1 MVSPTIFTPFRN
13 FAQIAYVTTDYE
25 QALGQFA
32 NHYGV
37 SEWMHLPESEIEVG
51 DGAVGRLKVGL
62 AYVGDL
68 QLELI
73 EPCGGDDSVYR
84 SSLPDNGFAVR
95 FHHVAQLME
104 SGAELDAALAA
115 AEAQGVPIAIHGTI
129 AGGMGRYFYTDHR
142 SSLGHFIEHIWYAPE
157 VRPIFEQIP
166 RN

>member
-1 MVSPTIFTPFRN
+1 MANEMTFSPFRN
-13 FAQIAYVTTDYE
+13 FTQIAYVTTDYDRAQVE
-25 QALGQFA
+25 FA

-37 SEWMHLPESEIEVG
+37 SQWMDLPEADIEVR
-51 DGAVGRLKVGL
+51 DGSSGRLKVGL

-73 EPCGGDDSVYR
+73 EPRGGDDTVYR
-84 SSLPDNGFAVR
+84 SPLPDTGFAVR
-95 FHHVAQLME
+95 FHHVAQVME
-104 SGAELDAALAA
+104 TSADLDEALAA
-115 AEAQGVPIAIHGTI
+115 AEASGVPIAVRGSI

-142 SSLGHFIEHIWYAPE
+142 DALGHFIEHIWYAPE